1 MLDDDKNDDGLVQIE
16 QCDWQ
21 TLSSVERRLIV
32 LYRQLCD
39 QDRTQLRRVP
49 ESLVN
54 NPEIPAGD

>member
-21 TLSSVERRLIV
+21 TLSSLERRLIV

-39 QDRTQLRRVP
+39 QDRTQLRRVI